1 MGSSLEVVPGL
12 ELGLRLRLLAV
23 SNPQGQAG
31 QSTNRFRGTVQ
42 HRLPKSRTPV
52 WDQALLPS
60 QAPGQG
66 SVRKDLEKKE
76 RNSCIKTLVP
86 SRVSLGGR

>member
-1 MGSSLEVVPGL
+1 M
-12 ELGLRLRLLAV
+12 

-76 RNSCIKTLVP
+76 RNSCIKTLCSP
-86 SRVSLGGR
+86 RVSLGEGK